1 MNKEYFMKEAL
12 KEAEKAYNINEV
24 PIGAVIVRDGEIVGR
39 GFNTRESD
47 KDPTAHAEM
56 KAIRAASGL
65 LGGWRLHQCD
75 MYVTVEP
82 CPMCAGA
89 IIQAR
94 IPRVVIG
101 AMNPKAGCAGSI
113 LDLLHVQAFNHQVEF
128 EQGML
133 KETCAKMLS
142 DFFCELR
149 NKKREE
155 KEKTLE

>member
-56 KAIRAASGL
+56 NAIRAASGL

-89 IIQAR
+89 IMLSR
-94 IPRVVIG
+94 IKNLYIG
-101 AMNPKAGCAGSI
+101 AEDSKGGACGSVI
-113 LDLLHVQAFNHQVEF
+113 NIPQNEKFNHFVNIEYGILEEECRDILQKFFVKLRE
-128 EQGML
+128 MR
-133 KETCAKMLS
+133 KAK
-142 DFFCELR
+142 
-149 NKKREE
+149 
-155 KEKTLE
+155 